1 MPFRIFVINPG
12 SGSIK
17 VSLFEDDRVIFSVTR
32 RHTPEELAPYATVYD
47 QRHYRLGVIRDIAAD
62 QGLDLATVDA
72 FAGRGGFLGPL
83 ASGTYAVS
91 EKILDDVIHCRYGEH
106 ASSVSPVV
114 LDLLSKQYGKPAYVT
129 DPVSV
134 DEFRPEAYRTGL
146 PGVCRMSRFHA
157 LNQKAVGRLIAGRYG
172 KAYPDVNLVIA
183 HLGGGISIGAHRK
196 GRVVD
201 ACDPSEMGPMS
212 IDRPGNL
219 PNSAVIDLCYAEPDK
234 AALKRRFAMGGGVMA
249 YTGESDLI
257 KIEARAA
264 AEPDVALTLDTMAYQ
279 IAFWMLG
286 CLAAFDGEPCDALVL
301 TGGMARSE
309 YIVPRVAERLRPYG
323 RVEIVPGEY
332 EMEALAEGAMEA
344 LRGERKLMVYGA

>member
-1 MPFRIFVINPG
+1 MPTRIFVINPG
-12 SGSIK
+12 SSSIK
-17 VSLFEDDRVIFSVTR
+17 VALFEDGREVFSVTR
-32 RHTPEELAPYATVYD
+32 RHTPEELAPFPSVYE
-47 QRHYRLGVIRDIAAD
+47 QRHFRLGVILAIAKE

-72 FAGRGGFLGPL
+72 FAGRGGFLAPV
-83 ASGTYAVS
+83 ASGTYAVND
-91 EKILDDVIHCRYGEH
+91 KILDDVVHCRYGEH

-114 LDLLSKQYGKPAYVT
+114 IDLLSKRYGKPAYVT

-134 DEFRPEAYRTGL
+134 DEFRPEAYMTGI
-146 PGVCRMSRFHA
+146 PGVRRMSRFHA

-172 KAYPDVNLVIA
+172 KAYRDLNLIIA
-183 HLGGGISIGAHRK
+183 HLGGGVSVGAHRK

-201 ACDPSEMGPMS
+201 ACNPSDEGPMS

-219 PNSAVIDLCYAEPDK
+219 PNTAAIELCYAEPDK
-234 AALKRRFAMGGGVMA
+234 EAMKRKFAMGGGVMA

-264 AEPDVALTLDTMAYQ
+264 SEPDVALVLDTMAYQ

-301 TGGMARSE
+301 TGGMAKSD
-309 YIVPRVAERLRPYG
+309 YVVPRVAERLKPYG
-323 RVEIVPGEY
+323 RVEIVRGEY
-332 EMEALAEGAMEA
+332 EMEALAEGALEV
-344 LRGERKLMVYGA
+344 LNGERELLVYGM